1 MLLHH
6 KKSQKALKV
15 LRFNDSSK
23 SSRGKET
30 ISRARRKVNRVVKN
44 SMTFDWLKKGI
55 INIKN
60 NKAFK
65 YP

>member
-15 LRFNDSSK
+15 LRFMDSSK

-44 SMTFDWLKKGI
+44 SMTFDWLKK
-55 INIKN
+55 
-60 NKAFK
+60 
-65 YP
+65 

>member
-15 LRFNDSSK
+15 LRFMDSSK

-55 INIKN
+55 INIKAK
-60 NKAFK
+60 KAFK